1 MGFLT
6 KYLSNFR
13 FYQKV
18 ITFVDDRLK
27 VNQMMSLSD
36 YLEFHYSQ
44 LTQYSTISG
53 VSDVEY
59 VPNRKII
66 VSLTSHGSRILD
78 AYLAIET
85 IMQGTLKPNII
96 VLWLPEG
103 KTVTSIYL
111 ENQIKRGLEIRYVKD
126 LGPQTKL
133 VYALKS
139 FPDDIIITID
149 DDIFYKPDMIENL
162 LRAYQEDSSSILA
175 NRVSVIT
182 KNQNGKVN
190 SYLKWIHYNYSER
203 YTKNNVIIGV
213 EGCLYPPYSLSDEVF
228 NEEVFRAICPTADD
242 IWFTAMAMLKGT
254 KIVHVEGRYDK
265 GFAGGVANLRMQRNG
280 LVHQNEDPK
289 DCLNDIQFQSVFHKY
304 NLYPSIG

>member
-6 KYLSNFR
+6 RLLSNFR

-18 ITFVDDRLK
+18 NSFVDDRLK
-27 VNQMMSLSD
+27 AKQMMSLSD
-36 YLEFHYSQ
+36 FLEFQYSQ
-44 LTQYSTISG
+44 LALHSTALGI
-53 VSDVEY
+53 SDVEF
-59 VPNRKII
+59 VSNRKII
-66 VSLTSHGSRILD
+66 VSLTSHDSRILD
-78 AYLAIET
+78 AYLTIET
-85 IMQGTLKPNII
+85 IMQGTLKPNRI

-103 KTVTSIYL
+103 RTVTSIYL

-139 FPDDIIITID
+139 FPDDIIVTID

-162 LRAYQEDSSSILA
+162 VKAYQEDSSSILA

-182 KNQNGKVN
+182 KNQNGTVN
-190 SYLKWIHYNYSER
+190 SYLNWIHYNYPEGYSP
-203 YTKNNVIIGV
+203 NNVIIGV

-265 GFAGGVANLRMQRNG
+265 GFAGGVANIRMQKNG

-289 DCLNDIQFQSVFHKY
+289 DCLNDTQFQSVFHKY
-304 NLYPSIG
+304 NLYPLIG